1 MTMPNITAAGRMAPA
16 RAGLL
21 LACAADAAAAGVWL
35 NGQAR

>member
-1 MTMPNITAAGRMAPA
+1 MTMPNITTAGRMAPA

-21 LACAADAAAAGVWL
+21 LACAADAAAGVWL